1 MSSADMASLV
11 ARRTIRATA
20 QRLFDAWTQPSHLKY
35 WWGPPGVDC
44 IDAQVD
50 LRPGGVY
57 RIANRFPDGSV
68 VWITG
73 QFQVIEPPSRLV
85 YTWRLETQDSAPERV
100 TVRFEERGELTE
112 VIVLHERISDDAAR
126 RGHQRGWDGCLI
138 GLEQYVRGAAASGAS
153 EPSA

>member
-1 MSSADMASLV
+1 MVSLV
-11 ARRTIRATA
+11 ARRTIRATPEH
-20 QRLFDAWTQPSHLKY
+20 LFDAWTQPSHLKH

-50 LRPGGVY
+50 LRIGGAY
-57 RIANRFPDGSV
+57 RIANRFPDGRV

-73 QFQVIEPPSRLV
+73 QFEVIEPPSRLV
-85 YTWRLETQDSAPERV
+85 YTWRLETQESAPERV

-126 RGHQRGWDGCLI
+126 RGHQQGWDGCLD
-138 GLEQYVRGAAASGAS
+138 GLEQYVRDR
-153 EPSA
+153 PVLLT